1 MSSCPVPLC
10 QWSYIV
16 QLIFTIF
23 VPIMGRRGAAGNP
36 DTVLGVAAAVFTTL
50 TLLPALPVLVTC
62 RRQTLARGVIIFII
76 IIIIII

>member
-1 MSSCPVPLC
+1 MNVVYPVPLC

-62 RRQTLARGVIIFII
+62 RRQTLAR
-76 IIIIII
+76 